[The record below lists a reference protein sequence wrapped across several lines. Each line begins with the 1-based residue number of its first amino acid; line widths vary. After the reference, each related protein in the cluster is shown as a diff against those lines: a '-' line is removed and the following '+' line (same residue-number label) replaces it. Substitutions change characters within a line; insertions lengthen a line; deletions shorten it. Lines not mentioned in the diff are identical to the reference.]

1 MSVVMQEI
9 ERRKEAI
16 NSYDAKVEKSA
27 RLKAEAE
34 QLDKEI
40 AETDIGKIQAEIYE
54 LTEDAKKLGYIE
66 VETEAEEE
74 SEEKNAEVLDNSE
87 RAASVFTQSI

>member
-66 VETEAEEE
+66 VEAEEE

-87 RAASVFTQSI
+87 RAASVFTQPY

>member
-1 MSVVMQEI
+1 MQEI

-16 NSYDAKVEKSA
+16 DSYDAKVEKSA

-54 LTEDAKKLGYIE
+54 LTEDAVKLGYIE
-66 VETEAEEE
+66 VEPEADEQNDEENPAE
-74 SEEKNAEVLDNSE
+74 TVDNAE
-87 RAASVFTQSI
+87 RAASVFTQSV

>member
-1 MSVVMQEI
+1 MSVVIQEI

-16 NSYDAKVEKSA
+16 ESYDAKVEKSA

-40 AETDIGKIQAEIYE
+40 AMTDIGKIQAEIYE
-54 LTEDAKKLGYIE
+54 LTEDAIKLGYIE
-66 VETEAEEE
+66 SEPEE
-74 SEEKNAEVLDNSE
+74 SNEETDELVDNAE
-87 RAASVFTQSI
+87 RAANVFTESV